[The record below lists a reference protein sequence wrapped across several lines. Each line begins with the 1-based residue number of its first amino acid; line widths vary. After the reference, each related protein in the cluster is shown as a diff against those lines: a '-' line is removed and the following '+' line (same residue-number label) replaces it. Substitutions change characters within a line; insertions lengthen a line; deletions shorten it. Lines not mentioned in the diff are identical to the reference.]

1 MPASRWLLVMLVWLG
16 SMLVACQPPVYT
28 ATLNVGDLNPTAGE
42 IQGYSFQVLDDDGED
57 HTGDAQ
63 LTVLEVVPS
72 EGVEQTNGKLLFTVA
87 TTYQLRAT
95 IQVDGQQLEARTSIT
110 ISPAEAA
117 RVIVLAD
124 PPEPV
129 AGEVVSLQ
137 GKLVDPYG
145 NAAIPPGSFKISI
158 SPVAGVSQT
167 SAQAVFTIA
176 DTYTITATEL
186 NRQWTGELKLKIGLA
201 ELIKL
206 QLELSSN
213 RIGPGQTISANVYG
227 IDGYGNRGPTTAEL
241 RVLPNEGVSIKD
253 EDIRFS
259 EEGNYVV
266 KAELPGLTP
275 DEADVVVD
283 GTAPI
288 LTLSS
293 PERASF
299 QTDADVRFVGTV
311 SDALAGLKKLSINGA
326 DVRVLNGQ
334 FDQIFPAAPGT
345 NIIEL
350 VAEDLNGNTSTLTQS
365 FIYGPRWS
373 PVGTP
378 TPGGLYGRLN
388 MPTINLITELLEDEL
403 DADALEADLL
413 AENPIATY
421 DDSGITA
428 TVLIEAFDYSLVE
441 VILQPRRNS
450 SNGDLYIQATFY
462 NLYARLR
469 AYGDAF
475 FSDYNVTGELS
486 ASTGVAKGV
495 ARATVS
501 NGVADVSIDPAS
513 LDVIFNDFDVSF
525 SGTVLNSIGEILEG
539 QIQDELETALED
551 YVLEEVPP
559 FLEDYLTY
567 LNYTYTTPLA
577 IGELS
582 TELTLST
589 QLEGLYF
596 DDTGLSLAET
606 TTLSA
611 PASPEVPANPGAP
624 QVGATGLVYPSAPGY
639 LVSASYDA
647 LNTLLHTVWST
658 GILRYDYTVVAD
670 TGQSFMAAIS
680 LPLPPLVQP
689 SLDPAYVIDATAG
702 DIYLDL
708 YLDPNGAATYRLAVS
723 LVVPATVQTSP
734 DGITISVLF
743 GDPLVRFQVLEAPAR
758 GLDAAA
764 LGALVN
770 ELVVQL
776 LAEAEGSLQNILL
789 PEFEGYQLSVTQAT
803 TLGNGWGWLSIG
815 GYLE

>member
-1 MPASRWLLVMLVWLG
+1 MSASRMLLLMLLLLG
-16 SMLVACQPPVYT
+16 LAGVACQAPVYT
-28 ATLNVGDLNPTAGE
+28 ATLEVGDSNPSAGE
-42 IQGYSFQVLDDDGED
+42 LQGYSFQVLDDEGKD

-63 LTVLEVVPS
+63 LLALEVVPS
-72 EGVEQTNGKLLFTVA
+72 EGVEQANNTLLFTVA

-95 IQVDGQQLEARTSIT
+95 ISLDGQQLEARDSIT
-110 ISPAEAA
+110 IAPAEAA
-117 RVIVLAD
+117 RVLVLAD

-129 AGEVVSLQ
+129 AGERVELQ
-137 GKLVDPYG
+137 GLLVDPYG
-145 NAAIPPGSFKISI
+145 NAAVPPGSFKLAI
-158 SPVAGVSQT
+158 SPVLGVTQT
-167 SAQAVFTIA
+167 STSAIFTVA

-186 NRQWTGELKLKIGLA
+186 NRGWTGELKLAVGLA
-201 ELIKL
+201 ELTQLK
-206 QLELSSN
+206 LELSTN
-213 RIGPGQTISANVYG
+213 RILPGQTITATVLG
-227 IDGYGNRGPTTAEL
+227 VDGYGNTGPTTAGL
-241 RVLPNEGVSIKD
+241 RVLPNEGVSIKE

-259 EEGNYVV
+259 EEGEYVV
-266 KAELPGLTP
+266 TAELPGLPT

-283 GTAPI
+283 GTAPLLS
-288 LTLSS
+288 LTS
-293 PERASF
+293 PARASF
-299 QTDADVRFVGTV
+299 QLDPDVRFVGTV
-311 SDALAGLKKLSINGA
+311 SDGLAGLKGLSLNGA
-326 DVRVLNGQ
+326 DVRVINGQ
-334 FDQIFPAAPGT
+334 FDHVYPAAPGT
-345 NIIEL
+345 NILEL
-350 VAEDLNGNTSTLTQS
+350 VAEDLNGNKSTLTQS
-365 FIYGPRWS
+365 FLYGPRWS

-378 TPGGLYGRLN
+378 TSGGLYGRLN
-388 MPTINLITELLEDEL
+388 MPTINLITDLLEAEL
-403 DADALEADLL
+403 DADSLEADIL

-441 VILQPRRNS
+441 VTLQPRTNS
-450 SNGDLYIQATFY
+450 TNGELFIQATFY

-475 FSDYNVTGELS
+475 FSDYDVTGELS

-501 NGVADVSIDPAS
+501 NGVADVTIDPAS
-513 LDVIFNDFDVSF
+513 LDVIFNDFDVTF

-567 LNYTYTTPLA
+567 LNYTYTTPLV
-577 IGELS
+577 IGDLS

-589 QLEGLYF
+589 QLEGLFF
-596 DDTGLSLAET
+596 DASGLTLAET
-606 TTLSA
+606 TILTA
-611 PASPEVPANPGAP
+611 PASPDIPANPGAP
-624 QVGATGLVYPSAPGY
+624 QIGATGLTYPGAPGY
-639 LVSASYDA
+639 WVSASYDA
-647 LNTLLHTVWST
+647 LNTLLHTVWNT

-670 TGQSFMAAIS
+670 TGQSFTAAIS

-689 SLDPAYVIDATAG
+689 SQAPDYVIDATAG

-734 DGITISVLF
+734 DGVKISVLF
-743 GDPLVRFQVLEAPAR
+743 GQPLVRFQVLEAPAR

-764 LGALVN
+764 LGAMVN

-776 LAEAEGSLQNILL
+776 LAEAESSLQNILL
-789 PEFEGYQLSVTQAT
+789 PEFEGYQLSVTEAT
-803 TLGNGWGWLSIG
+803 SLGNGWGWLSIG